1 MGMNIDLTPQLEE
14 WVRLKVASGLYSS
27 ASEVVLE
34 ALRLMGEQDRLQEA
48 KLDQLR
54 NEVREGLASG
64 PSKRWDAEA
73 FKRQASVRQASG
85 SFAANERADR
95 RLNVAGYATASCP
108 KRLA

>member
-1 MGMNIDLTPQLEE
+1 MNIDLTPQLEE

-64 PSKRWDAEA
+64 PSKPWDAEA
-73 FKRQASVRQASG
+73 FKRQARSRQTRSRQTR
-85 SFAANERADR
+85 SRRTNE
-95 RLNVAGYATASCP
+95 LAGE
-108 KRLA
+108 